1 MWDDSN
7 TTRPGRKQGEDS
19 VERGPGAL
27 PIIVL
32 SALVLAAVSG
42 CGKTPE
48 ADGERHVSE
57 SSTAEFALYALSR
70 GTGVPEPT
78 RSAFQRAR
86 EVLTDARERGEVLRL
101 EEQRIGLEGETRLCV
116 QARDIDVARELLRK
130 VRAVT
135 EDVELLNVVEEP
147 CSL

>member
-1 MWDDSN
+1 MWYDSN
-7 TTRPGRKQGEDS
+7 TTRSCRKQGEDS
-19 VERGPGAL
+19 VKRGRNAL
-27 PIIVL
+27 AIILL
-32 SALVLAAVSG
+32 SAFVSAAVSG
-42 CGKTPE
+42 CGKTSE
-48 ADGERHVSE
+48 ADGERRVSA

-135 EDVELLNVVEEP
+135 GDVELLNVVEEP
-147 CSL
+147 CSM